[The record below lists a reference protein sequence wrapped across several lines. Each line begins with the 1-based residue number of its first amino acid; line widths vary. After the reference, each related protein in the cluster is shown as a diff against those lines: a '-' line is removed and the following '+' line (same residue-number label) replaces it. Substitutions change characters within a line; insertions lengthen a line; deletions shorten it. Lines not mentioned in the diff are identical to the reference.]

1 MPKRKE
7 NWDFKKNSELFEAIL
22 AVRTKAE
29 CAKFFRD
36 LCTLEEITDMADRW
50 QMVKML
56 LKGITYRE
64 IAQKL
69 NVSSTTVARVAD
81 WYNGG
86 KGGYKLIAKRL
97 KLDIN
102 A

>member
-7 NWDFKKNSELFEAIL
+7 NWDFAKNNQLFEAIVSL
-22 AVRTKAE
+22 RTNAE

-36 LCTLEEITDMADRW
+36 LCTTEEITDMADRW

-56 LKGITYRE
+56 LKGMTYRD

-69 NVSSTTVARVAD
+69 NVSSTTVARVAS
-81 WYNGG
+81 WYDGG
-86 KGGYKLIAKRL
+86 KGGYQLVAKRL
-97 KLDIN
+97 KLDKN
-102 A
+102 D